1 MNSRLR
7 KQAFACLLL
16 ASLLSAAPALAAE
29 AAAAEAAA
37 AGPSM
42 TTLGGLWAVGGICM
56 YPIAAILIGAIAISV
71 YGFLNT
77 PEKKMLTPH
86 LIPGINA
93 AIDKLDLEEVQT
105 ICNANPALLTNILSA
120 GIQRVG
126 GDGTIDPGAIEK
138 AMEEASA
145 EEIAAGMKPINYL
158 SIFAQ
163 LAPMFGLLG
172 TVTGMIKAF
181 DAISKGGMG
190 KPDALAGNIGEA
202 MVTTAFGLIVG
213 IPTMFCYFN
222 LKSRYSANATR
233 LGRVLGNILFRL
245 PSALRPASQGEG

>member
-7 KQAFACLLL
+7 KQAFASLLL

-245 PSALRPASQGEG
+245 QSALRPASQGEG